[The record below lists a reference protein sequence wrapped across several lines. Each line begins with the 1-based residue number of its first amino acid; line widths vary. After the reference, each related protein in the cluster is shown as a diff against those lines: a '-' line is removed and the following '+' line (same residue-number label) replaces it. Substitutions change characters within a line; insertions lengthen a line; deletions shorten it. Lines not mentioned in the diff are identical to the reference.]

1 MLHLF
6 YMKAIPIHEAKANLS
21 KYIQLAKA
29 GKPVYI
35 GARGETEV
43 VLTAV
48 PKPKPGSLIGSMK
61 GQIWISDEAWDK
73 ASQAVAEDFENSK
86 IFPDVD

>member
-1 MLHLF
+1 
-6 YMKAIPIHEAKANLS
+6 MKAIPIHEAKANLS
-21 KYIQLAKA
+21 KYIQQAKA

-48 PKPKPGSLIGSMK
+48 PKQKPGSLWGSMK
-61 GQIWISDEAWDK
+61 GEFMFTDQEWDEATRL
-73 ASQAVAEDFENSK
+73 VNEDFENSK
-86 IFPDVD
+86 IFPDAD

>member
-1 MLHLF
+1 
-6 YMKAIPIHEAKANLS
+6 MKAIPIHEAKANLS
-21 KYIQLAKA
+21 KYIQQAKA

-48 PKPKPGSLIGSMK
+48 PKKKSGSSLWGSMK
-61 GQIWISDEAWDK
+61 GQFNYSDEEWDK
-73 ASQAVAEDFENSK
+73 ATRLVNEDFEKSE
-86 IFPDVD
+86 IFPDAD

>member
-1 MLHLF
+1 
-6 YMKAIPIHEAKANLS
+6 MKTIPIHEAKTNLS
-21 KYIQLAKA
+21 KYIQQAKA

-35 GARGETEV
+35 GARGKTEV

-48 PKPKPGSLIGSMK
+48 PKKKQGSLFGSMK
-61 GQIWISDEAWDK
+61 GQLWISQEAWDESDREIAK
-73 ASQAVAEDFENSK
+73 DFENSK

>member
-1 MLHLF
+1 
-6 YMKAIPIHEAKANLS
+6 MKTIPIHEAKANLS
-21 KYIQLAKA
+21 KYIQQAKA

-48 PKPKPGSLIGSMK
+48 PKTKPGSLFGSMK
-61 GQIWISDEAWDK
+61 GQFNFSDADWDHATK
-73 ASQAVAEDFENSK
+73 LVNEDFENSK
-86 IFPDVD
+86 IFPE

>member
-1 MLHLF
+1 
-6 YMKAIPIHEAKANLS
+6 MKAIPIHEAKANLS
-21 KYIQLAKA
+21 KYIQQAKA

-48 PKPKPGSLIGSMK
+48 PKKKQGSLWGSMK
-61 GQIWISDEAWDK
+61 GQFNFSEEEWDEATRL
-73 ASQAVAEDFENSK
+73 VNEDFDKSK
-86 IFPDVD
+86 IFPDAD

>member
-1 MLHLF
+1 
-6 YMKAIPIHEAKANLS
+6 MKAIPIHEAKANLS
-21 KYIQLAKA
+21 KYIQQAKA

-48 PKPKPGSLIGSMK
+48 PKKKSESLWGSMK
-61 GQIWISDEAWDK
+61 GQIWISDEAWDE
-73 ASQAVAEDFENSK
+73 ASRAVAKDFENSE
-86 IFPDVD
+86 IFPDVN

>member
-1 MLHLF
+1 
-6 YMKAIPIHEAKANLS
+6 MKAIPIHEAKANLS
-21 KYIQLAKA
+21 KYIQQAKA

-48 PKPKPGSLIGSMK
+48 PKKKPGSLFGSMK
-61 GQIWISDEAWDK
+61 GQLWISQEAWEESDREIAK
-73 ASQAVAEDFENSK
+73 DFENSK

>member
-1 MLHLF
+1 
-6 YMKAIPIHEAKANLS
+6 MKAIPIHEAKTNLS
-21 KYIQLAKA
+21 KYIKQAKA

-35 GARGETEV
+35 GAWGESEV

-48 PKPKPGSLIGSMK
+48 PKKKLGGHMWGAFR
-61 GQIWISDEAWDK
+61 GQLWISQEAWDK
-73 ASQAVAEDFENSK
+73 ADREIAEDFENSK

>member
-1 MLHLF
+1 
-6 YMKAIPIHEAKANLS
+6 MKAIPIHEAKANLS
-21 KYIQLAKA
+21 KYIQQAKA

-48 PKPKPGSLIGSMK
+48 PKQKPGDSLWGSMK
-61 GQIWISDEAWDK
+61 GQIWISDEAWDE
-73 ASQAVAEDFENSK
+73 ATRLVNEDFENSK
-86 IFPDVD
+86 IFPDAD